1 MDSEPAPGEVTVMA
15 ENIGGIDHT
24 TVDLHPG
31 VNVLTGRNATN
42 RTSFLQAIMAGVG
55 SDAVSLKGDAE
66 EGRVTMELGEETYTR
81 TLVRTADG
89 VSMDG
94 APYLEDATTADLY
107 AFLLESNDARRAVAR
122 GENLHELIVRPID
135 TAELEAEISDRETER
150 RQLDDRLTDLESTA
164 DHRVELQQR
173 REELEEKRERL
184 VAQLAE
190 KEAALEAADV
200 AAEGARQNTD
210 ELEALMDDLTS
221 LRADLD
227 DVRFKLESN
236 RESLAS
242 VREERREL
250 DAELTDRPDPDDGAS
265 LEERLET
272 KREEKRR
279 IDAQVTQL
287 QSLLRFNQELVEG
300 DSAVRELFHDGDT
313 PGGVTEGLLP
323 KQDARCWACGSEVSM
338 RRFEEMLDTLRDLH
352 REKRQERSRLTEE
365 ITELTDAVET
375 RERHQ
380 QHREERERRLDRLAD
395 EIEER
400 EAAIERLT
408 AERETLIGRIQRLEA
423 EVGALGTDD
432 YDDVLELHREANR
445 LEFELDRLDETIETV
460 AADLRTV
467 ETQLEE
473 RDDLQARRAAVEEEL
488 DELRTRVDRRQAAAV
503 ESFNEHMATLLD
515 LLEYDNIERI
525 WIERREPADGNDR
538 TEQPSFDLH
547 VVRTTDSGAVYD
559 DTVSHLSE
567 SEREVTGLVFAL
579 AGYLVHDVHETVPF
593 VLLDSL
599 EAIDAGRIAT
609 LVDYFADY
617 APYLVVALL
626 PEDASALDETYR
638 RVTEI

>member
-1 MDSEPAPGEVTVMA
+1 MDFEPAPGEVTVTV
-15 ENIGGIDHT
+15 ENVGGIDHT

-31 VNVLTGRNATN
+31 VNVLAGRNATN

-55 SDAVSLKGDAE
+55 SDAVSLKGDAD
-66 EGRVTMELGEETYTR
+66 EGRVTLSIGEGTYTR

-89 VSMDG
+89 VSMG
-94 APYLEDATTADLY
+94 GEPYLEDATTADLY

-122 GENLHELIVRPID
+122 GEDLHELIVRPVD
-135 TAELEAEISDRETER
+135 TAELRAEIHDREAER
-150 RQLDDRLTDLESTA
+150 RRLDDRLDDLESAA
-164 DHRVELQQR
+164 DRRVELQR
-173 REELEEKRERL
+173 RQEELEEKRERL
-184 VAQLAE
+184 AAQLAE
-190 KEAALEAADV
+190 KEAALDEADV
-200 AAEGARQNTD
+200 TAERPRQNTV
-210 ELEALMDDLTS
+210 ELEALMDDLTT

-227 DVRFKLESN
+227 DVRFKLESH

-242 VREERREL
+242 VRAERRDL
-250 DAELTDRPDPDDGAS
+250 VAELADRPAPDDGAP
-265 LEERLET
+265 LEERLEA

-300 DSAVRELFHDGDT
+300 DSAVRELFREGDASA
-313 PGGVTEGLLP
+313 GVTQGLVSQ
-323 KQDARCWACGSEVSM
+323 QDARCWACGSEVSLSQ
-338 RRFEEMLDTLRDLH
+338 FEEMLDTLRDLN
-352 REKRQERSRLTEE
+352 REKRQERSRLADE
-365 ITELTDAVET
+365 IAELTDAVET
-375 RERHQ
+375 RERRQ
-380 QHREERERRLDRLAD
+380 AQREELERRLDRLDD

-408 AERETLIGRIQRLEA
+408 AERETLTGRIQRLEA
-423 EVGALGTDD
+423 EVRALGTDD

-445 LEFELDRLDETIETV
+445 LEFELDRVDETIETV
-460 AADLRTV
+460 AADRREV

-473 RDDLQARRAAVEEEL
+473 RDDLQTRRDAVEEEL
-488 DELRTRVDRRQAAAV
+488 DELRTRVDRLEATAV
-503 ESFNEHMATLLD
+503 ESFNDHMAELLD
-515 LLEYDNIERI
+515 LLEYDNLERI
-525 WIERREPADGNDR
+525 WIERREQADGSDA

-559 DTVSHLSE
+559 DTVGHLSE

-599 EAIDAGRIAT
+599 EAIDASRIAT